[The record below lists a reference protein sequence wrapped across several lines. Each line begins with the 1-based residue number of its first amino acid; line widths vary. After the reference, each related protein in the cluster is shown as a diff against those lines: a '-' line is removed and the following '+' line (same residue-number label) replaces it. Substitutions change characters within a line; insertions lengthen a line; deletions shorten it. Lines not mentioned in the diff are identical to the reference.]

1 MRKIY
6 SLVLIAAALLI
17 GTNSWAIE
25 RPVGDVTAFKTA
37 WNAAQSGDVIKLTDD
52 ITANGGLD
60 VTLWLG
66 TVNQSDAA
74 KSITIDLAGHD
85 LASKAAKAFDVTH
98 GELKIITSVIKE
110 GHNKFTHT
118 GNNETFFVTGSTKKD
133 VDPSVDGSNYFTHLV
148 IGENVTVERPQLT
161 TTKTKPEDNT
171 SSAYREYVNDKY
183 RNYKRAVI
191 AIDAIYGKLQ
201 STNYYTNVYAKND
214 DIYRGIANGVRID
227 IYGTVNG
234 LRYGIKPNGYLWN
247 VANFIAKRREG
258 AALPAGGASPL
269 YTANAKLDQTYKI
282 QDGDDSYSP
291 FIHIYPT
298 GKVTALAAT
307 PEELVNDMY
316 APKADSE
323 TSRTYWGT
331 PTALYGGGYAR
342 WIVEGTAQ
350 GASGAIIKSGN
361 VVLQDAT
368 IEGLGTYVS
377 ATHTTSS
384 NTGEGSGLLIVS
396 DNSWAGDVNVI
407 VNGNTNV
414 SADNGFAI
422 EDVVPAT
429 DNEVKL
435 DNLTING
442 GTLVGGDEGA
452 ISISEQTKTANE
464 TTSETTILVNSATIE
479 GNVNYGSAGELNDII
494 PANKDDVTIKIDE
507 TTGVKTVVV
516 TVVDQPATIMDDFD
530 IDDAETNANIDLSGD
545 DLENKAQRFDSD
557 TKSVLTLGTL
567 TINNLNDDV
576 TLTITAG
583 HTIIANKVI
592 LGDKAQLIVE
602 PGATL
607 IVKGTEGIVST
618 KPDNIV
624 LQASNTA
631 QATFLLNPAVLNN
644 AEPNATVQ
652 MYTVCKQTHANP
664 YYYTFQEFAL
674 PVKEGVKPDNDY
686 DGSQPLYTGQTQ
698 FGSSVR
704 GFNYEQHTWAYLSSW
719 SQVYPFVNYQMTN
732 NTQNGGITYY
742 FEGKILGNKN
752 RYCQFVDA
760 EGFGY
765 FGNSHL
771 APINIAKL
779 FEDFSDDVEKTVWIY
794 NYDQHRYQYATEEN
808 IFGNQPTEIK
818 SMQAFVL
825 YLNEGQTTTAP
836 INYAN
841 AVYNP
846 AYSAATA
853 NQAPARN
860 RANTLSNG
868 ALISVVAAN
877 GMVDDVVLM
886 EKDSYSMNFDNGADA
901 SKLMNED
908 GINLY
913 ATTAM
918 GNLSSVADNS
928 IENTLMSFKAGEAT
942 NYTLQL
948 GKVFG
953 EDYAIR
959 DNVTGTII
967 NLVEGETY
975 TFTQAA
981 NTTVSGRFEVIAV
994 AKIATGI
1001 ENTEAVKSAKGIYS
1015 ITGQYLGENFEILPA
1030 GVYVVNGVKVVK

>member
-1 MRKIY
+1 MKMRKLY
-6 SLVLIAAALLI
+6 SLVLLAVGLLI
-17 GTNSWAIE
+17 GTNAWASVHDNYIAPDPDQE
-25 RPVGDVTAFKTA
+25 ILGDEAAIKIGDVTKYATTFKEA
-37 WNAAQSGDVIKLTDD
+37 WDYALENATPSAKITLKRAVTFNDV
-52 ITANGGLD
+52 
-60 VTLWLG
+60 LWLG
-66 TVNQSDAA
+66 TANMDDSKQS
-74 KSITIDLAGHD
+74 IEIDLGGKTMTATGKH
-85 LASKAAKAFDVTH
+85 AFLLTH
-98 GELKIITSVIKE
+98 GALKLDNGILDHSGSAEAILMA
-110 GHNKFTHT
+110 
-118 GNNETFFVTGSTKKD
+118 GSTKKD
-133 VDPSVDGSNYFTHLV
+133 VDPSVDGADYFTHLV
-148 IGENVTVERPQLT
+148 VGANATVKHT
-161 TTKTKPEDNT
+161 GATYAT
-171 SSAYREYVNDKY
+171 S
-183 RNYKRAVI
+183 VI
-191 AIDAIYGKLQ
+191 AFDGIANVNTDDLKAK
-201 STNYYTNVYAKND
+201 TNYYTNVYAKASGENANKCV
-214 DIYRGIANGVRID
+214 ANGLRID
-227 IYGTVNG
+227 IYGTVDG
-234 LRYGIKPNGYLWN
+234 QRYGIKANGYLGN
-247 VANFIAKRREG
+247 VSFFINERNEKH
-258 AALPAGGASPL
+258 ALPVEGVSPL
-269 YTANAKLDQTYKI
+269 YTNSKLDQNYKI
-282 QDGDDSYSP
+282 QDGDDSYSA
-291 FIHIYPT
+291 FVHIHS
-298 GKVTALAAT
+298 GAT
-307 PEELVNDMY
+307 VKSLENKP
-316 APKADSE
+316 AGQS
-323 TSRTYWGT
+323 GT
-331 PTALYGGGYAR
+331 PTGVYASGYAR
-342 WIVEGTAQ
+342 WQIDEATISGGT
-350 GASGAIIKSGN
+350 GAIIKSGT
-361 VVLQDAT
+361 VVLNDAT
-368 IEGLGTYVS
+368 IEGKGDYLPT
-377 ATHTTSS
+377 THTTSS
-384 NTGEGSGLLIVS
+384 NTGQGNGIAIVS
-396 DNSWAGDVNVI
+396 DNSWAGDVNVV
-407 VNGNTNV
+407 VNGSTTISSEKGYAV
-414 SADNGFAI
+414 
-422 EDVVPAT
+422 EEVVPAVPAT
-429 DNEVKL
+429 SGEGSKVDAIQV
-435 DNLTING
+435 NG
-442 GTLVGGDEGA
+442 GTFEGGDKGA
-452 ISISEQTKTANE
+452 III
-464 TTSETTILVNSATIE
+464 SETTKDNMTPVVVVSATITGE
-479 GNVNYGSAGELNDII
+479 VSYGENGTLADII
-494 PANKDDVTIKIDE
+494 PNGKEDVTIAYDQL
-507 TTGVKTVVV
+507 TDQYTVIV
-516 TVVDQPATIMDDFD
+516 TVVDTPAQIGDDFD
-530 IDDAETNANIDLSGD
+530 IDDAEENANIDLSGD
-545 DLENKAQRFDSD
+545 DLENKDQRFDSD

-618 KPDNIV
+618 KPENIV

-918 GNLSSVADNS
+918 GNLSCVADNS

-942 NYTLQL
+942 EYTLQL
-948 GKVFG
+948 GKVIG